1 MSIVLVPGDVPRI
14 RIHPRIEGLTVRIQ
28 TLLRHLERRFV
39 RALLHVER
47 GFYEVDEAL
56 VRRRQRFVF
65 EIPEQVGAARDQV
78 AGVGLDDVAA
88 LLDEKRRQ
96 LVLCGARRA
105 GFDAPGER
113 TGARTVVRLALGVDI
128 GAGREEEAGYID
140 RAGRGTAR
148 HVVQRDAFARQ
159 FSAIGDQGPHEPERD
174 EHASRVVL
182 AIQHPFVAVR
192 GRVRVAL
199 VRADDVPPREGPSG
213 RLARRQGALVYNVP
227 IPRPEF
233 VLRLSHRHPDAS
245 EPRPLGRVRALAQ
258 GRPLGR
264 ELAHRDDDGRR
275 DRVRRDLAEQ
285 VRRQAQERRFF
296 PARAAPRSHL
306 VGHFV
311 FCVPRG
317 GVQSRPRM
325 LVRWLAP
332 VSPGLLCASAGRAS

>member
-113 TGARTVVRLALGVDI
+113 T
-128 GAGREEEAGYID
+128 
-140 RAGRGTAR
+140 
-148 HVVQRDAFARQ
+148 
-159 FSAIGDQGPHEPERD
+159 S
-174 EHASRVVL
+174 
-182 AIQHPFVAVR
+182 
-192 GRVRVAL
+192 
-199 VRADDVPPREGPSG
+199 
-213 RLARRQGALVYNVP
+213 
-227 IPRPEF
+227 
-233 VLRLSHRHPDAS
+233 
-245 EPRPLGRVRALAQ
+245 
-258 GRPLGR
+258 
-264 ELAHRDDDGRR
+264 
-275 DRVRRDLAEQ
+275 
-285 VRRQAQERRFF
+285 
-296 PARAAPRSHL
+296 ARAAIFP
-306 VGHFV
+306 GA
-311 FCVPRG
+311 RG
-317 GVQSRPRM
+317 AAFASCGPFRVLRPAWGRQSRPRM